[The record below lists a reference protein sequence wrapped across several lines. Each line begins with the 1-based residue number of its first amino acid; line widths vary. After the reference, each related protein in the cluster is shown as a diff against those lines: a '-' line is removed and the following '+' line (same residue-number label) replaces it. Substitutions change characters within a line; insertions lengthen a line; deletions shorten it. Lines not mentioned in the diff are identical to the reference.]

1 MTDSVKPTLTSTLP
15 DADMQAAPAAL
26 LRAAQRA
33 RELARMTNTAVV
45 VMRNGELVEER
56 EAQTS
61 VELASGSPT

>member
-1 MTDSVKPTLTSTLP
+1 MTDSVKAKLTSTLP

-45 VMRNGELVEER
+45 VMRNGQLVEER
-56 EAQTS
+56 EAS
-61 VELASGSPT
+61 ASAEQAPGNPT